1 MSMMKQAETP
11 MPHCNK
17 SNVALMQMTV
27 AGKDLLRYPDC
38 ITVMQFCQ
46 E

>member
-1 MSMMKQAETP
+1 MPMMKQAETP

-27 AGKDLLRYPDC
+27 AGKETAPTHPIVSL
-38 ITVMQFCQ
+38 
-46 E
+46 